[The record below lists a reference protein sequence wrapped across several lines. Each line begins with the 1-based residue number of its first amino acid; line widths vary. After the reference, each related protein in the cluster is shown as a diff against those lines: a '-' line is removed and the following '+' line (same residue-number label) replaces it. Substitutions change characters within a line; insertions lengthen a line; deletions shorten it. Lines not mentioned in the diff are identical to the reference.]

1 MFKTKFDLRPGVTSD
16 VIRFPIYQGDYNAE
30 GTNPLLN
37 NYVCDILISGETL
50 PALLPAGSDID
61 ITIKVDT
68 SQLVTISAYI
78 PYLNHTE
85 EVEIEIGQIE
95 LVTLRTID
103 DLKGELVLF
112 YSGNPA
118 MGKERFRFLLGEL
131 IRIEKNGISADE
143 KLKVVDIVKN
153 EILKWT

>member
-1 MFKTKFDLRPGVTSD
+1 V
-16 VIRFPIYQGDYNAE
+16 
-30 GTNPLLN
+30 
-37 NYVCDILISGETL
+37 ISGETL

-68 SQLVTISAYI
+68 SSLMTFSAYI
-78 PYLNHTE
+78 PFLNHTVE
-85 EVEIEIGQIE
+85 VDVEIRQTEP
-95 LVTLRTID
+95 VTLKTID

-112 YSGNPA
+112 YSDNPA

-131 IRIEKNGISADE
+131 IRIEKNGISVDE
-143 KLKVVDIVKN
+143 KLKVVDTVKK